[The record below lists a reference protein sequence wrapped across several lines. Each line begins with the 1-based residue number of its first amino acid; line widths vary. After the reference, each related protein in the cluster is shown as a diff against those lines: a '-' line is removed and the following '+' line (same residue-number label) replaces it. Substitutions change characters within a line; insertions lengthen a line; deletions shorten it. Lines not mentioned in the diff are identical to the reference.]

1 MLVVWQRH
9 HTTMCVCVRL
19 RVYEWMPFASQ
30 TEKCICEFLSLLF
43 FFRNRWSPCHYDIAT
58 ELNTTFTSMRI
69 LGLVPKQRD
78 VLWAKQT
85 LSIWALCCSAQSV
98 WRLWHTWS
106 LALSKC
112 CHVCHQCCDNGREKL
127 TTPLNP
133 QGQRNHS
140 QSIIPLILHASN
152 ETLNIRASDFFEE
165 EEELNCMKY
174 FEKNNYLGNIYY

>member
-1 MLVVWQRH
+1 
-9 HTTMCVCVRL
+9 MCVQLC
-19 RVYEWMPFASQ
+19 VYEWMPLASK

-43 FFRNRWSPCHYDIAT
+43 FFRNRWSPCHFDIAT

-78 VLWAKQT
+78 VLWANRR
-85 LSIWALCCSAQSV
+85 SAYERYAATRSV
-98 WRLWHTWS
+98 WQLWHTWS
-106 LALSKC
+106 LALSKR

-133 QGQRNHS
+133 QGQSNHS
-140 QSIIPLILHASN
+140 QSINPLILHASN
-152 ETLNIRASDFFEE
+152 ETLNIRATDFFEE

-174 FEKNNYLGNIYY
+174 LKK